1 MSENTRKFVCDG
13 KECYFSKET
22 FKLYFQTY
30 RTANKLRAHEVE
42 TLIAQKACVSEAA
55 VHGWLYGKTGPAN
68 TGIIAAIADF
78 FNCHE
83 SQFYVEEEQITMEKL
98 SDQQIAAVDRIYKE
112 IINFL
117 FVFLLTDGLFTS
129 SSSIYGLDV
138 PHNSRLDFADSE
150 FEKVRIA
157 WYKEFVYL
165 NGTKVYDE
173 LDDYIDND
181 LLGTY
186 QDISGNIPGIDKCS
200 ECYRYEPEE
209 GKPASDDFEE
219 AMIKIQQLVGR
230 YV

>member
-1 MSENTRKFVCDG
+1 MYHSGCTKQAQYLFFRFLFFPAFHRHLSHISIPKTRTPVFFV
-13 KECYFSKET
+13 S
-22 FKLYFQTY
+22 
-30 RTANKLRAHEVE
+30 
-42 TLIAQKACVSEAA
+42 
-55 VHGWLYGKTGPAN
+55 
-68 TGIIAAIADF
+68 F
-78 FNCHE
+78 FL
-83 SQFYVEEEQITMEKL
+83 QP
-98 SDQQIAAVDRIYKE
+98 
-112 IINFL
+112 L